1 MNTKARSRSHIALL
15 DEIYNETSQRL
26 AFVSWKDYAKK
37 DSTISIKLNYRD
49 VDTVKHAILM
59 CKNLM
64 CKNNVILCK
73 RLGDLASNC
82 AYFPDWNLRSSD
94 VIPRLCETLFVRKL
108 EVLST

>member
-1 MNTKARSRSHIALL
+1 MNAKARSRSHIALL

-49 VDTVKHAILM
+49 IDTVKHAILM
-59 CKNLM
+59 CRNFM
-64 CKNNVILCK
+64 CENNVIMK
-73 RLGDLASNC
+73 RLDYLAFNC
-82 AYFPDWNLRSSD
+82 AYFPDCNLRSSD
-94 VIPRLCETLFVRKL
+94 VVPHFCETPFVRKL